1 MSSSIFFSFH
11 LLLANVN
18 ICLKKNYR
26 GLCPGGANDDVQCC
40 VLPQDAGK
48 DNKELKNYYHAAA
61 AGTGAGPAVVGS
73 VVGSVVGD
81 GSGSPMDWGYDDTA
95 ETENAPR
102 YEEGSGA
109 ERLRF
114 PAQDTGLV
122 DNRVGGNWGVQ
133 G

>member
-18 ICLKKNYR
+18 ICFKKNYR

-40 VLPQDAGK
+40 VLPQDAGR

-61 AGTGAGPAVVGS
+61 AGTSAGPA

-95 ETENAPR
+95 ETESAPR